1 MEKAGRYASLKMGVP
16 PAPSGKPANGTLKGN
31 GEATTQADLMHIMQ
45 RFNGIG
51 G

>member
-1 MEKAGRYASLKMGVP
+1 MEKAGRYVSLKMGVP
-16 PAPSGKPANGTLKGN
+16 PAPSGKSANGAPKGN

-45 RFNGIG
+45 QFNGIG